1 MSGIGARLIRNS
13 NHLGPTET
21 HHKAGN
27 SATSIVHAPTRV
39 VQGLRANAISA
50 TQ

>member
-1 MSGIGARLIRNS
+1 MIGIGATLIRN
-13 NHLGPTET
+13 NVHFGPSEI

-27 SATSIVHAPTRV
+27 IATSIVHAPTRV
-39 VQGLRANAISA
+39 VQALRASAIRT